1 VRRGCRVLLG
11 YAAMLAMS
19 APAAAESTVTP
30 RGSGSTFVADDARPL
45 PHLGATAQLR
55 LVWDKDPVVRRSKE
69 GDILATVVENQ
80 LETQL
85 VVGLGLLDRFELAA
99 QLTGRLQQAPDAGL
113 GALIDGASVR
123 QPWLSA
129 RFLALD
135 LGWLQASARV
145 RTALLDR
152 VEPGAVVV
160 VNPGW
165 ARFTLDTGVTIA
177 SSSIAVPFALSASV
191 PVHEHVALTAELFGS
206 ASNAEHIPLEV
217 MAGARGLFGPASV
230 VVGVGGGVLPDVGTP
245 AFRVL
250 GGVQWRFDPALPEP
264 VVLAAVPV
272 DEPPPTPVPEGD
284 GAGEGDDVEGA
295 DDANTAEAEAAKAEA
310 VAVAEVADEQGQD
323 DPDVHVDAGGVTFSD
338 HVVFFPV
345 DRDTLLP
352 QGRRLLGVVA
362 RELKQMPEVTQ
373 IIIKGHA
380 DATGDAAFN
389 RKLSS
394 WRALAVRRSLIAWG
408 IPANRIIIRAV
419 GSSEPVA
426 DNTTTAGR
434 RQNRRVEITFENA
447 EEAP

>member
-1 VRRGCRVLLG
+1 
-11 YAAMLAMS
+11 
-19 APAAAESTVTP
+19 
-30 RGSGSTFVADDARPL
+30 
-45 PHLGATAQLR
+45 
-55 LVWDKDPVVRRSKE
+55 
-69 GDILATVVENQ
+69 
-80 LETQL
+80 
-85 VVGLGLLDRFELAA
+85 
-99 QLTGRLQQAPDAGL
+99 
-113 GALIDGASVR
+113 
-123 QPWLSA
+123 
-129 RFLALD
+129 
-135 LGWLQASARV
+135 
-145 RTALLDR
+145 
-152 VEPGAVVV
+152 
-160 VNPGW
+160 
-165 ARFTLDTGVTIA
+165 
-177 SSSIAVPFALSASV
+177 
-191 PVHEHVALTAELFGS
+191 
-206 ASNAEHIPLEV
+206 
-217 MAGARGLFGPASV
+217 
-230 VVGVGGGVLPDVGTP
+230 
-245 AFRVL
+245 
-250 GGVQWRFDPALPEP
+250 
-264 VVLAAVPV
+264 
-272 DEPPPTPVPEGD
+272 
-284 GAGEGDDVEGA
+284 
-295 DDANTAEAEAAKAEA
+295 
-310 VAVAEVADEQGQD
+310 VADEQGQD